1 MTATAEVVI
10 RKDGEIE
17 LPGQVVGAESA
28 TYKWAHYAWNGD
40 AGYRHRRVLPAALDV
55 CRITQSA
62 ANSMDQ
68 PQR

>member
-28 TYKWAHYAWNGD
+28 TYKWAHYAEW
-40 AGYRHRRVLPAALDV
+40 
-55 CRITQSA
+55 
-62 ANSMDQ
+62 
-68 PQR
+68 

>member
-28 TYKWAHYAWNGD
+28 TYKWAHYARMVTPD
-40 AGYRHRRVLPAALDV
+40 TPHRRVFPAALDV
-55 CRITQSA
+55 CRLAQSA
-62 ANSMDQ
+62 ANRVDQ